1 MAGLREALVA
11 AVLTGGVLLGAV
23 ACGGSSTVEAPTTTA
38 ADGGG
43 TSSGPTTLPATAPA
57 SSSAAAA
64 NPKDAAFVAKMKSQG
79 LVASDSDI
87 LGAAG
92 YVCSA
97 LSQNP
102 NKQYQEKTLPTLVKA
117 MIGTS
122 RTGGGVSAEQADK
135 LASDDATKLIAEA
148 KTSYCKA

>member
-1 MAGLREALVA
+1 MAGLRKALVA

-23 ACGGSSTVEAPTTTA
+23 ACGGSSTVEAPTTA
-38 ADGGG
+38 ADGG

-57 SSSAAAA
+57 SSSAAPT

-135 LASDDATKLIAEA
+135 LATADATKLIAEA

>member
-1 MAGLREALVA
+1 MA

-23 ACGGSSTVEAPTTTA
+23 ACGGSSTVEAPTTA

-57 SSSAAAA
+57 SSSAAST

-135 LASDDATKLIAEA
+135 LATADATKLIAEA